1 MVASMIDSAIEL
13 VSVTKM
19 YGTRRAVSDLDLRVP
34 RGSLYGFIGPNGS
47 GKTTTLRLILRIV
60 LPTAGRV
67 HVLGADEA
75 SAANDRI
82 GYLPEERGLY
92 RRMQVREA
100 LVFFARLKSVKAPEV
115 AADRWL
121 ARMGLSDRAKERVQS
136 LSKGLAQ
143 RVQFAVA
150 AVHDPLLLILDEPF
164 SGLDPVSADTLRETI
179 LELKRGGTTIVL
191 STHDMST
198 AERLCDAVMMLHLGK
213 KVLDG
218 SMDAVK
224 SGRERETLRVVFDGE
239 APSLAGL
246 SRVAEIKDYGREKSL
261 ILVPGADPQALLGE
275 LLARGRLLKFEVAR
289 SSLHELFVSIAGDG
303 KAPSG
308 VEGRADA

>member
-1 MVASMIDSAIEL
+1 VIDSAIEL

-19 YGTRRAVSDLDLRVP
+19 YGSRRAVSDLDLRVP

-47 GKTTTLRLILRIV
+47 GKTTTLRLILRIL

-67 HVLGADEA
+67 CVLGADVA

-92 RRMQVREA
+92 RRMQLREA
-100 LVFFARLKSVKAPEV
+100 LVFFARLKSVKAPEA
-115 AADRWL
+115 AADHWL
-121 ARMGLSDRAKERVQS
+121 ARMGLSDRANERVQS

-179 LELKRGGTTIVL
+179 LELRRGGTTIVL
-191 STHDMST
+191 STHDMAA
-198 AERLCDAVMMLHLGK
+198 AERLCDAVMMLHRGE

-218 SMDAVK
+218 PVDAIQA
-224 SGRERETLRVVFDGE
+224 ERAHETVRVVFDSE
-239 APSLAGL
+239 APPLGGL
-246 SRVAEIKDYGREKSL
+246 SSVAEIKDYGREKAL
-261 ILVPGADPQALLGE
+261 ILVPGADPHALLGE
-275 LLARGRLLKFEVAR
+275 LLARGRLLKFEVSR
-289 SSLHELFVSIAGDG
+289 SSLHELFVAIAG
-303 KAPSG
+303 A
-308 VEGRADA
+308 GRAASSSEGPADA

>member
-1 MVASMIDSAIEL
+1 MIDSAIEL

-19 YGTRRAVSDLDLRVP
+19 YGPRAAVSGLDLLVP

-47 GKTTTLRLILRIV
+47 GKTTTLRLILRIL
-60 LPTAGRV
+60 LPTSGRV
-67 HVLGADEA
+67 NVLGVEQA

-100 LVFFARLKSVKAPEV
+100 LVFFARLKRCQAPGA

-121 ARMGLSDRAKERVQS
+121 ERLGLADRAKERVQS

-150 AVHDPLLLILDEPF
+150 AVHDPVLLILDEPF

-179 LELKRGGTTIVL
+179 LELKRGGATIVL

-198 AERLCDAVMMLHLGK
+198 AESLCDAVMMLHRGE

-218 SMDAVK
+218 SVDAVK
-224 SGRERETLRVVFDGE
+224 AERAHETVRVVFAGE

-246 SRVAEIKDYGREKSL
+246 SRIAEIKDYGREKSL
-261 ILVPGADPQALLGE
+261 TLVPGADPQALLEE
-275 LLARGRLLKFEVAR
+275 LLARGRLLKFEVSR
-289 SSLHELFVSIAGDG
+289 SSLHELFVGIAGDER
-303 KAPSG
+303 AASG
-308 VEGRADA
+308 LEGGAHV